1 MHTSQLVPG
10 SIEFLEIN
18 SINPLISKCKIKV
31 CYVGDE
37 PNRNQSIITEDAA
50 RIIAKS
56 LRGSPI
62 VGYFNKEKGDFEEH
76 NRFYKIENG
85 RIQLYSNTR
94 PYGFVD
100 VNAKVWFE
108 ECLDDNAVYRKYLA
122 TEGYIWTG
130 QYPESKSIV
139 EGDGKPQSLEFS
151 EDPKYLNAFW
161 TTNENGNNQFFI
173 INEAVIEKLC
183 VLGEDVEPCFEG
195 ASVTHFTLE
204 PKVKQEIYSLITDIK
219 NILEKGGLTVMEENK
234 VLDNIEEPAQ
244 GLEYA
249 KKKDEEEKKV
259 EDKVEDKKPE
269 QKEDEP
275 KKEEGASKEEGKSEE
290 PKKEEGKSE
299 EPKKDEDE
307 EKKKKKLQFNLE
319 EVPEFQ
325 ALKAEFDNL
334 KTQYAAL
341 ESANATLTEFKNNVE
356 KAEKEELIKS
366 FYMLSDEDKK
376 DVTDNIMTYSY
387 DEIKAKLC
395 VIGHDKGV
403 SFAKNETDD
412 LEKDQRDALTYNLKG
427 DTSVADKAQKPAWL
441 KCVDKNIGK

>member
-1 MHTSQLVPG
+1 
-10 SIEFLEIN
+10 
-18 SINPLISKCKIKV
+18 
-31 CYVGDE
+31 
-37 PNRNQSIITEDAA
+37 
-50 RIIAKS
+50 
-56 LRGSPI
+56 
-62 VGYFNKEKGDFEEH
+62 
-76 NRFYKIENG
+76 
-85 RIQLYSNTR
+85 
-94 PYGFVD
+94 
-100 VNAKVWFE
+100 
-108 ECLDDNAVYRKYLA
+108 
-122 TEGYIWTG
+122 
-130 QYPESKSIV
+130 
-139 EGDGKPQSLEFS
+139 
-151 EDPKYLNAFW
+151 
-161 TTNENGNNQFFI
+161 
-173 INEAVIEKLC
+173 
-183 VLGEDVEPCFEG
+183 
-195 ASVTHFTLE
+195 
-204 PKVKQEIYSLITDIK
+204 
-219 NILEKGGLTVMEENK
+219 MEENK

-299 EPKKDEDE
+299 EPKKDEDGKSDE
-307 EKKKKKLQFNLE
+307 EPKKDENEEDKKKKKKLQFNLE

-325 ALKAEFDNL
+325 ALKAELDSL

-427 DTSVADKAQKPAWL
+427 DSTVADKAQKPAWL